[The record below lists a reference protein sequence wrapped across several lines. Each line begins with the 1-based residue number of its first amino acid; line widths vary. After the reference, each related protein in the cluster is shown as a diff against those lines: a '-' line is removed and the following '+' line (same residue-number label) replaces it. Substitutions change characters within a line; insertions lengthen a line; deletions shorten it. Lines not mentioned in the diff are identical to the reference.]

1 MDDLT
6 KPPAVDVKSS
16 TDHSNK
22 DPRLFN
28 AGPINGRYMSLI
40 PPSLNHPQPK
50 TPQDRFK
57 NAPHM
62 LASTDVDFTST
73 YLRVSILVSIV
84 TEERKK
90 KTLFADQIEM
100 I

>member
-1 MDDLT
+1 MASTKIAPMDDLT

-57 NAPHM
+57 NAPRKDYKSP
-62 LASTDVDFTST
+62 LG
-73 YLRVSILVSIV
+73 RV
-84 TEERKK
+84 
-90 KTLFADQIEM
+90 
-100 I
+100 